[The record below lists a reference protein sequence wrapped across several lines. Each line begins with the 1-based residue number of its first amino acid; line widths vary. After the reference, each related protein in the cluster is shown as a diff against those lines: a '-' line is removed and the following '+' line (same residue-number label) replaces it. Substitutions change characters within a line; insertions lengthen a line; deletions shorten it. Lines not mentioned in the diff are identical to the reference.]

1 MIMLKN
7 YILIAFRNLQRHR
20 SFSLINILG
29 LSLGLACCLLLTLYI
44 QDEISYDRHLKRK
57 DDVYRIVTEFKG
69 VIGFDKLGTASPPI
83 ALALAEEI
91 PEVEAAARLLTP
103 PGAAENLIKYND
115 NVFYIS
121 EGYLGD
127 SSIFDVLTFDML
139 EGNASNALD
148 DPNSIAIAE
157 SLSKKLFGNES
168 ALNKSFLLSQGN
180 EPFEVKV
187 TAVYKDQKKSFI
199 APNFIVNISSGS
211 WGQYLK
217 SKNAANEWAGQN
229 FVPSYL
235 KLTPGHDRAIVIKKI
250 NDVLVKYGAES
261 MKALGIS
268 KTLTIEPVK
277 DIYLRSDVGQTP
289 RINAIY
295 IVASIALF
303 ILVLAC
309 INFMN
314 LSTAK
319 ATKRAAE
326 IGVRKVLGAFRSS
339 LIYQLLGEAI
349 ILVLIAVIASLVM
362 IQLGLPYF
370 NSLTGKEIAMDL
382 QHNIPFLAMVV
393 LIVVIT
399 GVLAGSY
406 PAFYLSSFQPAK
418 VLKGQ
423 TSLGNASGRL
433 RQSLVVLQFVIGIG
447 LVCSML
453 IISKQMTFMENKN
466 LGFNSDAKV
475 ILPLRTESAQKSYAV
490 LQEELS
496 KIPGVNMVSGTDY
509 IPGSRVFN
517 DMPLYKTGENMDVAK
532 LHRLNEVDYNYMDI
546 LGLKLIAGRKF
557 TDNRKVD
564 GGGKMILNMA
574 SVKELQLTPEE
585 AVGQKLF
592 FDWQGETMEFEVI
605 GVMDDY
611 HQASLKEK
619 IYPMAFRLIGE
630 DNSFSFA
637 VLDIKAAQFGAAKSA
652 IEKTWKSLVND
663 TPFEFYFLDENI
675 QKQYTE
681 DRKAA
686 SIITTFTVI
695 AMLISCLGL
704 YGLST
709 YMTERRF
716 REIGIR
722 KVMGASVKEIL
733 SLMTGEFIKL
743 VVIAFLIAV
752 PLAWYG
758 MSKWLET
765 FAYRIDIG
773 IAAFLIAGGA
783 AIIIAMLTVSVE
795 SFRAATTDPVKA
807 LKSE

>member
-7 YILIAFRNLQRHR
+7 YILIAFRNLRRHR

-44 QDEISYDRHLKRK
+44 QDEISYDQHLKRK

-69 VIGFDKLGTASPPI
+69 VIGIDKLGTASPPI
-83 ALALAEEI
+83 AMALAEEI

-103 PGAAENLIKYND
+103 PGASENLIKYND
-115 NVFYIS
+115 NVFYVS

-127 SSIFDVLTFDML
+127 SSIFDVLTFDIV
-139 EGNASNALD
+139 EGNPSNALEH
-148 DPNSIAIAE
+148 PNSIAIAE

-199 APNFIVNISSGS
+199 APNFIVNISSGG

-235 KLTPGHDRAIVIKKI
+235 KLTPGHDRATVIKKI
-250 NDVLVKYGAES
+250 NEILVKYGAES

-277 DIYLRSDVGQTP
+277 DIHLRSDVGQTP

-349 ILVLIAVIASLVM
+349 ILVMIAVIISLVM

-370 NSLTGKEIAMDL
+370 NTLTGKEITMDL
-382 QHNIPFLAMVV
+382 QHNLPFLAMVV

-433 RQSLVVLQFVIGIG
+433 RQSLVVLQFVIGIA

-475 ILPLRTESAQKSYAV
+475 IFPLRTESAQKSYAV
-490 LQEELS
+490 LQKEWS

-517 DMPLYKTGENMDVAK
+517 DMPLYKAGENMDVAK

-564 GGGKMILNMA
+564 GGGKMILNIA

-585 AVGQKLF
+585 AVGQKLY
-592 FDWQGETMEFEVI
+592 FDWQGETNEYEVI

-619 IYPMAFRLIGE
+619 IYPMAFRLVEE
-630 DNSFSFA
+630 DNSLSFA
-637 VLDIKAAQFGAAKSA
+637 VVDIKADQFGETKSA

-681 DRKAA
+681 DRKGA

-773 IAAFLIAGGA
+773 VAAFLIAGGA
-783 AIIIAMLTVSVE
+783 AVIIALLTVSVE
-795 SFRAATTDPVKA
+795 SFRAATSDPVKA